1 MRRTYR
7 GLILA
12 MSTVK
17 LREGSLTALLTEQI
31 LVLLLFLWC
40 PSWQDIY
47 RFGHQPDGGVPG
59 DDLLLQ
65 PEGKIR
71 ASHASENDSWC
82 WGMLSC
88 CGLSSLL
95 SRVPQFRHQHC
106 NEYDKTTTWRQLI
119 LMYWCQNWWTLN
131 KTICVVLVNINF
143 YGSRL
148 HCHYLSWYLLWIY
161 EHHSNLS
168 LGKYELL

>member
-1 MRRTYR
+1 MWNFYTKAEIIV
-7 GLILA
+7 G
-12 MSTVK
+12 TVK
-17 LREGSLTALLTEQI
+17 LREGSLTALLSEQI
-31 LVLLLFLWC
+31 LALLLLWC

-88 CGLSSLL
+88 CGLTSLF
-95 SRVPQFRHQHC
+95 SRVTQLWHRHC
-106 NEYDKTTTWRQLI
+106 NEYDKTFRQRFYVHVSQIQHGDNLI
-119 LMYWCQNWWTLN
+119 KSMFSKDPFLLLQNWIHIT
-131 KTICVVLVNINF
+131 VLMSKLMNHRQN
-143 YGSRL
+143 
-148 HCHYLSWYLLWIY
+148 YLCCAS
-161 EHHSNLS
+161 
-168 LGKYELL
+168 

>member
-1 MRRTYR
+1 MASRSEILMLTQIWLKRRRPYW
-7 GLILA
+7 GPSLG
-12 MSTVK
+12 TVM
-17 LREGSLTALLTEQI
+17 LRKCLLTALLTEQI
-31 LVLLLFLWC
+31 LALLLLWC

-88 CGLSSLL
+88 CGLTSVF
-95 SRVPQFRHQHC
+95 SRVPQLWHRHC
-106 NEYDKTTTWRQLI
+106 NEYDKTFREGFMYMCPKFNMETI
-119 LMYWCQNWWTLN
+119 YSDVLMSKLMNP
-131 KTICVVLVNINF
+131 
-143 YGSRL
+143 
-148 HCHYLSWYLLWIY
+148 
-161 EHHSNLS
+161 
-168 LGKYELL
+168 